1 MNSHIHQRLRE
12 EKAQILDESY
22 PAQPAI
28 DPIHK
33 DAIWYGSVN
42 YGCWIINDSKK
53 RFALA
58 EQVPFGD
65 NNMSS
70 KNTHLLFLYMTMVQ
84 KKVSGT
90 ICVGT

>member
-1 MNSHIHQRLRE
+1 MKK
-12 EKAQILDESY
+12 KAQILAESY
-22 PAQPAI
+22 PAQPSI

-58 EQVPFGD
+58 EQVPFSD

-70 KNTHLLFLYMTMVQ
+70 KKYASPFPLHDHGAKRRYQALYVLVR
-84 KKVSGT
+84 K
-90 ICVGT
+90 